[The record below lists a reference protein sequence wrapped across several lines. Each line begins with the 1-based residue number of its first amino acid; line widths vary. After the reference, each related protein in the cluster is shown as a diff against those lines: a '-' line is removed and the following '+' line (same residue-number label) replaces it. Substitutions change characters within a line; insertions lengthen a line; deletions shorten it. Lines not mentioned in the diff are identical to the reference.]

1 MTFAFIS
8 SSNSKVTIAKGS
20 FYWIMRFAELP
31 FRYNSS
37 HVCTF
42 VTFSIQKSIY
52 WEMPINSCLCLF
64 LWSRFTIW
72 SDLRL
77 PGFAHCKENCF
88 EENYCFISNIDEKKY
103 KSVWNDHAERND
115 LWYFCIFSCMRFI
128 FRHLKK
134 IISYNAYIGEK
145 KEMPTRLHIQILRG
159 NYNSFLAITE
169 KSRWTIA
176 GKLISDCCFD
186 KAMWWLYSK
195 KGVLIKSSPA
205 LEIK

>member
-1 MTFAFIS
+1 MPLPVSLIKIYNLIWPKAARLCPLQGERFWRKLLLHLKHRWKEIRICLKWSCRKKRSVALLYFFLCEVYIQTFEKNYQLQF
-8 SSNSKVTIAKGS
+8 
-20 FYWIMRFAELP
+20 L
-31 FRYNSS
+31 
-37 HVCTF
+37 
-42 VTFSIQKSIY
+42 Y
-52 WEMPINSCLCLF
+52 WE
-64 LWSRFTIW
+64 
-72 SDLRL
+72 
-77 PGFAHCKENCF
+77 
-88 EENYCFISNIDEKKY
+88 KK
-103 KSVWNDHAERND
+103 K
-115 LWYFCIFSCMRFI
+115 
-128 FRHLKK
+128 
-134 IISYNAYIGEK
+134 EK